1 MPRGVGVFLLK
12 RLPLIRLRAGPQT
25 PSPKG
30 GKALLPNKGVN
41 HVSSFLPIRSSA
53 PRAGGAG
60 CFAVPEL
67 FAAAALTAGG
77 PVAGAVLRTAACAD
91 GCAGVYQPRPAR
103 AGHRVCRTSC
113 DILLHRYRHRA
124 GAAAHRRY
132 TADCLAY
139 YLAGR
144 HNAVA
149 VDGPYHVVGAAAC
162 AAALYDKIQ
171 PDNEKKSAERQADH
185 RAGQ

>member
-1 MPRGVGVFLLK
+1 MPYYPVYGRHPHAFPSSVCGRG
-12 RLPLIRLRAGPQT
+12 RRHLPPR
-25 PSPKG
+25 

-77 PVAGAVLRTAACAD
+77 PVAGAVLRIAACAD
-91 GCAGVYQPRPAR
+91 GRAGIYQPRPAR

-113 DILLHRYRHRA
+113 DILLHRYRHRS
-124 GAAAHRRY
+124 GAAPHRRH

-171 PDNEKKSAERQADH
+171 PDNAEKSAERQADH